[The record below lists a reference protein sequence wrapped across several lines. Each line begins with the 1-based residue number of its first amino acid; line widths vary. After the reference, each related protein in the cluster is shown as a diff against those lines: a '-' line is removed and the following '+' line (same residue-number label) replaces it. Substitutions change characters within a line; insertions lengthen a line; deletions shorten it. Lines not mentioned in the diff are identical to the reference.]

1 MRKTQK
7 IPRRLSTVALA
18 AALYG
23 CASSAMAPNAASG
36 SGAAS
41 ELTELLS
48 VRTRAPS
55 GWPSYPGRGFAF
67 KAPPDLRPDGL
78 GMFDPNSPMTLGGLQ
93 GSLRLL
99 WEIGPANATRHP
111 DADSPARPGV
121 ASVLIAGRRVWVEDE
136 SFLSG
141 EVTAYFQP
149 DQSGYALTFVV
160 AAPGTPGTEVREI
173 AAEIIRSI
181 RFR

>member
-1 MRKTQK
+1 
-7 IPRRLSTVALA
+7 
-18 AALYG
+18 
-23 CASSAMAPNAASG
+23 MAPNAAPE
-36 SGAAS
+36 SGAAG

-48 VRTRAPS
+48 VRSRAPS
-55 GWPSYPGRGFAF
+55 GWSSYPGRGFTF

-93 GSLRLL
+93 GSVRLL

-111 DADSPARPGV
+111 GAESRARPGV
-121 ASVLIAGRRVWVEDE
+121 VSVRIDRRRVWVEDG
-136 SFLSG
+136 SSLSG

-149 DQSGYALTFVV
+149 DESGYALTFVI
-160 AAPGTPGTEVREI
+160 AAPGTPRTELREI

-181 RFR
+181 RFY